1 VDHPG
6 NEGDESVSLNQA
18 VGQPVQQGYRE
29 GLPQGYRE
37 GIITAIAVLLGFSL
51 AFMRYWGFEAPGEW
65 YSGSI
70 AATAL
75 MTVSI
80 AMQIF
85 TLWRS
90 LRLADDNAQEY
101 GRTLN
106 FFVISAV
113 LLAVSMF
120 IATLAF
126 ADVFGSPPPGRVP

>member
-1 VDHPG
+1 
-6 NEGDESVSLNQA
+6 
-18 VGQPVQQGYRE
+18 
-29 GLPQGYRE
+29 
-37 GIITAIAVLLGFSL
+37 
-51 AFMRYWGFEAPGEW
+51 MRYWGFEAEGEW
-65 YSGSI
+65 YFSSI
-70 AATAL
+70 IATTL

-90 LRLADDNAQEY
+90 LRLADDNAREY

-120 IATLAF
+120 VATLAF
-126 ADVFGSPPPGRVP
+126 AGILDNHPARHGAMTIQVPHDLS

>member
-1 VDHPG
+1 MTIDR
-6 NEGDESVSLNQA
+6 A
-18 VGQPVQQGYRE
+18 VGRPVEQPYGQ

-51 AFMRYWGFEAPGEW
+51 TFLRYWGLEAPGEW
-65 YSGSI
+65 QPSSI
-70 AATAL
+70 VAAILITA
-75 MTVSI
+75 SI

-90 LRLADDNAQEY
+90 LRLADDNPRQY

-113 LLAVSMF
+113 LLAVSLF
-120 IATLAF
+120 IATLTYSG
-126 ADVFGSPPPGRVP
+126 VFGSPPPGMGL